1 MRFIE
6 KEKLSR
12 KKLLSFTPTLGD
24 RLDRIASMRGEDATE
39 IIRRG
44 VVTELDR
51 IEALRPPLD
60 TVTTARLEKLRAL
73 SELHVDVEDMLD
85 AALRRAGD
93 AQLQTIEQ

>member
-1 MRFIE
+1 MPVIE

-24 RLDRIASMRGEDATE
+24 RLDRVASMRGEDATE

-44 VVTELDR
+44 VITELDR

-60 TVTTARLEKLRAL
+60 AITAARLEKLRAL
-73 SELHVDVEDMLD
+73 SELHVDVENMLD
-85 AALRRAGD
+85 AALIRAGD
-93 AQLQTIEQ
+93 AQFKRSA